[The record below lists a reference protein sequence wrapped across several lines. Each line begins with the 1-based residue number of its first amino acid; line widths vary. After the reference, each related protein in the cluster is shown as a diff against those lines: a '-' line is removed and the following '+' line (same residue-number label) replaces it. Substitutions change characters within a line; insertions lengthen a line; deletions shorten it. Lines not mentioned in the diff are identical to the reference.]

1 MRKKKKK
8 DKRRNKEGKA
18 SGCDGGKG
26 FPQRCHTHCNFSTHV
41 FFFCIE
47 GEAGYWEAWEGPRVG
62 EGGLVMGFV
71 GYVVWL
77 LNFWG
82 LVVTD

>member
-1 MRKKKKK
+1 MRKKKKRIK
-8 DKRRNKEGKA
+8 GGTRKAKPAGATEGRVSRNVA
-18 SGCDGGKG
+18 T
-26 FPQRCHTHCNFSTHV
+26 HTVISAHMF